1 MSADEIKK
9 IGKDNGLNLIVLQKW
24 HIVLMLIGIFIG
36 VGIIYGTSQTRLN
49 VVESK
54 VTKIEI
60 WKEGHM
66 KDVEVIKGDI
76 DIKLHELQLNQ
87 KALMERFG
95 IKYQK
100 IE

>member
-24 HIVLMLIGIFIG
+24 HAILMLIGIFVG
-36 VGIIYGTSQTRLN
+36 VGIIYGANQTRLAT
-49 VVESK
+49 VENN

-60 WKEGHM
+60 WKDNHI
-66 KDVEVIKGDI
+66 KDVDIIKGQI
-76 DIKLHELQLNQ
+76 DTKLHELQLNQ
-87 KALMERFG
+87 KALMQKFG
-95 IKYQK
+95 LTYQK